1 MRMFFGLH
9 GEAAG
14 CCEIVC
20 QVEQS
25 EQHGCV
31 EDIGRWMMD
40 TTIREMVW
48 EALQRKDAYKYRVIN
63 DITQESFIVEGPS
76 LTGCRLIADAECE
89 RRGWKLWDMRSEE
102 IG

>member
-1 MRMFFGLH
+1 
-9 GEAAG
+9 
-14 CCEIVC
+14 
-20 QVEQS
+20 
-25 EQHGCV
+25 
-31 EDIGRWMMD
+31 MD

>member
-1 MRMFFGLH
+1 MDTI
-9 GEAAG
+9 GEALLAG
-14 CCEIVC
+14 
-20 QVEQS
+20 
-25 EQHGCV
+25 
-31 EDIGRWMMD
+31 
-40 TTIREMVW
+40 
-48 EALQRKDAYKYRVIN
+48 LLRKDAYKYRVIN